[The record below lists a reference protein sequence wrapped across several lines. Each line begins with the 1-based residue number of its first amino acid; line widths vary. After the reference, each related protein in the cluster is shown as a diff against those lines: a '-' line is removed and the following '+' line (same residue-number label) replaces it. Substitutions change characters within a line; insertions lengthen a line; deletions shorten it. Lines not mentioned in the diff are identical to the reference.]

1 MYVVAAERGLD
12 LQLRELNCK
21 ILNLFTIWSA
31 GTWSMSVGRSKSLPS
46 RAPLKAGLAKLEKVR
61 GLTPESRRLLLEA
74 GVAVP
79 LVRVGLWILNF
90 RRLEALLT
98 NLNERLPTTL
108 SADPW
113 TVERVAWA
121 VKACSAYVP
130 AASCLTQALAAQML
144 LTRRGYPTR
153 LHLGFIKKDHHPL
166 EGHAWLECEGQI
178 VTGNGDLSR
187 FSVSTVF
194 ER

>member
-1 MYVVAAERGLD
+1 M
-12 LQLRELNCK
+12 
-21 ILNLFTIWSA
+21 
-31 GTWSMSVGRSKSLPS
+31 
-46 RAPLKAGLAKLEKVR
+46 
-61 GLTPESRRLLLEA
+61 
-74 GVAVP
+74 P
-79 LVRVGLWILNF
+79 LVRLGLWLLTF
-90 RRLEALLT
+90 RRLENLLAY
-98 NLNERLPTTL
+98 LNRRLPATL

-121 VKACSAYVP
+121 VKACSAHVP
-130 AASCLTQALAAQML
+130 AASCLTQALAAQVL

-187 FSVSTVF
+187 FSTSTVF